1 MKLRLPLSVRKRV
14 VEKAELMSGWMFV
27 METMPRRSGGESSDA
42 EFRPEESDS
51 CNTWLLVTI
60 QAKIS
65 PRALIL
71 QPMILR

>member
-1 MKLRLPLSVRKRV
+1 
-14 VEKAELMSGWMFV
+14 MSGWMFV

-42 EFRPEESDS
+42 EFRPENPIHAT
-51 CNTWLLVTI
+51 CNTWLLVSI

-71 QPMILR
+71 RPMILR

>member
-1 MKLRLPLSVRKRV
+1 
-14 VEKAELMSGWMFV
+14 MSGWMFV

-42 EFRPEESDS
+42 DFRPEEFDS

-60 QAKIS
+60 QAKVS